1 MKKKSKELKRMTV
14 LDLPFDEGVKRLSS
28 IVDDVYNIVNNPN
41 FVNALGDTIKVPA
54 NATKKDLEKIWYGAE
69 VSNKVKGFLNV
80 FLVDETESI
89 LNILSTIFCEDK
101 EEYRKKSIKEMLFD
115 IDSLSKDDTGK
126 LISFFTRA

>member
-28 IVDDVYNIVNNPN
+28 IVDDVYRIVNNPN

-54 NATKKDLEKIWYGAE
+54 NASRKDLENIWYGAE
-69 VSNKVKGFLNV
+69 AGEKVKGFLNV
-80 FLVDETESI
+80 FLRDETESI

-101 EEYRKKSIKEMLFD
+101 EEYRKKSIKEMLHDF
-115 IDSLSKDDTGK
+115 DSLSKDDTSK
-126 LISFFTRA
+126 LLSFFIHA